1 MKIIRNFK
9 RASSLAA
16 APACAAFRAFG
27 AFSAFSAFSAF
38 GAFGAFATLLVGTSV
53 VSAQVLTSTNYR
65 MPSTAMNNGVG
76 DMASVNF
83 KLSSSVG
90 DTTFT
95 ARQTSTGFVLSPGF
109 WHSVIG
115 VTQGCV
121 IDIDGNQTISA
132 TTDGLMLLRA
142 MLGLTD
148 TAVTQGA
155 TVPGAPRT
163 TWAQIAPYVHLA
175 ALNLDGSGNTSAA
188 TDGVLL
194 LRAMFGLTGTAVTNG
209 ITLASGRTWT
219 DIRTYLN
226 TQCGGSFLP

>member
-1 MKIIRNFK
+1 MKLFFSARLIS
-9 RASSLAA
+9 ALAVAALGCLHATA
-16 APACAAFRAFG
+16 APP
-27 AFSAFSAFSAF
+27 S
-38 GAFGAFATLLVGTSV
+38 
-53 VSAQVLTSTNYR
+53 STNFV
-65 MPSTAMNNGVG
+65 MSSSAINNGVG

-121 IDIDGNQTISA
+121 IDIDGNHTISA

-209 ITLASGRTWT
+209 ITLAPGRTWT

-226 TQCGGSFLP
+226 TQCGGNFLP